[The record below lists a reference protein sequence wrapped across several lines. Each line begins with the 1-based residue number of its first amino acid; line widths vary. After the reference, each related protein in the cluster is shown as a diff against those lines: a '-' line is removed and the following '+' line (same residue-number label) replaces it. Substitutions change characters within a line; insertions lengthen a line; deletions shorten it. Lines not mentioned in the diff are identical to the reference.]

1 MNESAALQMC
11 AECFSRNV
19 DEKIASMKGRGHL
32 RPAGTRAAFEEM
44 NSGKWMEGK
53 ETLKGME
60 GRSKL
65 LLLATIDKV
74 VEEGKMKIDGI
85 HVMKNGHHS
94 E

>member
-1 MNESAALQMC
+1 M
-11 AECFSRNV
+11 
-19 DEKIASMKGRGHL
+19 
-32 RPAGTRAAFEEM
+32 EE
-44 NSGKWMEGK
+44 E

-74 VEEGKMKIDGI
+74 VEEGKMKTDGI
-85 HVMKNGHHS
+85 HVMKNGYHS